1 MSHLCGSLKDL
12 IAFTG
17 EHDDYLSD
25 SVALANLNRPCRLFG
40 WMNMNDKSKLLL
52 PNLLLHVC
60 PICLFNN
67 LFILFAYIHHITSL
81 CICVNHVPSS
91 PEFRLVWFPSRRRW
105 PWPLK
110 GLLRSL
116 RRGLIQDHPATNG
129 DHVYSMYVYIYYKY
143 MMMII
148 IIIIYIIY
156 IYVHI
161 SIYIYLFS
169 MRTHYILLFSVKHRY
184 VHCVGF
190 PKRSFMSLQNLTN
203 SLLTTLCVVSPQCQ
217 SSIPKSSNVMVA
229 HVISCPSSDHT
240 MCWDSHD
247 HKLMSYYG
255 RDAFHFCSEANL
267 PDRQSFRS
275 SAAAKQR
282 QPEVE

>member
-1 MSHLCGSLKDL
+1 MQRSSKIGGGGRKGGCVKLQANGRWPAIRPPKLLCWSKTQLQLAAASYRDYLSTYVYIFIVWQLHDAAVPGLWPWTQSRCLVGKEKNFDAIPMLQMSHLCGSLKDL

-17 EHDDYLSD
+17 EHDDYPSD

-67 LFILFAYIHHITSL
+67 LFILFSYIHHITSL

-91 PEFRLVWFPSRRRW
+91 REFRLVWFPSRRRW

-129 DHVYSMYVYIYYKY
+129 DHVY
-143 MMMII
+143 II
-148 IIIIYIIY
+148 NIYI
-156 IYVHI
+156 
-161 SIYIYLFS
+161 
-169 MRTHYILLFSVKHRY
+169 
-184 VHCVGF
+184 
-190 PKRSFMSLQNLTN
+190 
-203 SLLTTLCVVSPQCQ
+203 
-217 SSIPKSSNVMVA
+217 
-229 HVISCPSSDHT
+229 
-240 MCWDSHD
+240 
-247 HKLMSYYG
+247 
-255 RDAFHFCSEANL
+255 
-267 PDRQSFRS
+267 
-275 SAAAKQR
+275 
-282 QPEVE
+282 